1 MAIRFTL
8 SLLFLGMTI
17 QQLSAQQ
24 AIFAGKEITGIT
36 SAELEREFTN
46 WRIFE
51 LDAPALH
58 AFASSQPVKADLRL
72 QLGDTYDWPVSLYPD
87 DIRSA
92 DYQLR
97 VLTENGLQILPKGEN
112 ITYGGY
118 AAGQTENDVRL
129 TLSQN
134 FIFGYVEMGE
144 LTFFIEP
151 AKRFKA
157 DLPENYYVVYRTDD
171 VRPRPESRCGWT
183 QTEHRKAALEHSEP
197 GEEKMFGNCYTV
209 EIALASDFSMFQVFG
224 SVFGVQDFMLGVL
237 NNVQTNYDT
246 EFADDIRFE
255 VVTQFIVSTTGGN
268 PWSSSTDAGTLL
280 ESFRNW
286 GNAGNFGVPFD
297 VASLWT
303 NRDFNGSIIGVAWI
317 AGLCSDLRYN
327 TCQLFSS
334 NAAFLRVLKAHELG
348 HNFGADHDAEGANT
362 IMAPSV
368 SSATAWSSLSISDI
382 NSLINDL
389 AFGGGCFSTCTGSG
403 GPPIASISAPAVH
416 VCAGSVVPLI
426 DNSANAPTSW
436 TWNMPG
442 ATPSISGEQHP
453 TVKYNNPGNYTAT
466 LIATNNEGTDVANVN
481 IQVND
486 SGTKYLIYETF
497 EANPGPWEIINPDN
511 GITWEWVTIGGA
523 QYGKKA
529 MSLNNFNYTAL
540 NQKDGLVSI
549 PLNLSAESD
558 VMLEIDYAY
567 RRFNASRSDK
577 LIVSVSTNGG
587 LTYPNVVFQGQE
599 NGGGNFATAI
609 DSQTAFL
616 PATNSDWCFGTNFG
630 TGCLLIDLSAFS
642 GQSQV
647 RIRIENQTGHGNN
660 MYIDNIRV
668 RSSCAAPQPP
678 VPNFT
683 SNVTSGCAPLTVNYT
698 NQTPG
703 VVTNYFWT
711 FPGGTPEFSTNPN
724 PVVTYNT
731 SGVYNV
737 SLEATNLGGSAT
749 IIKAGYIVVSGG
761 PTANFSTVVNN
772 LNVQTTNLSANA
784 TNYVWNFGDG
794 TPNSTAT
801 SPAHVYAQP
810 GTYTIRLTATNPCGQ
825 SVKEISVIV
834 TAPIS
839 AAFSATPL
847 QGCAPLTVT
856 FNNEST
862 GNVTS
867 WMWTFEGGTPAT
879 STDQN
884 PTVTYLEPGAYN
896 VSLTVSNGSFQN
908 STQLT
913 DYIVVNGAPA
923 ATFTSLNPPGSP
935 SVQFNNTT
943 TGASSYHWDFG
954 DGATSEAAD
963 TSHTYEADGTY
974 TVTLIA
980 TNACGS
986 DTAMQ
991 EVTILLPPVAS
1002 WEQNATEGC
1011 EGLSIQFNAAPQGPG
1026 LTYTWTF
1033 EGGEPAT
1040 SDLPDPTIVY
1050 DTAGTYAV
1058 QLIVTNAAGAD
1069 TIIQDDAIVVGPNP
1083 LAAFAANAIL
1093 GQATVQFDNASIAAS
1108 SFHWD
1113 FGDGA
1118 TSEAADT
1125 SHTYEA
1131 DGTYTVTLIATNA
1144 CGSDTAMQEVTIL
1157 LPPVASWEQNA
1168 TEGCEGLSIQFNAAP
1183 QGPGLTYTWTFEG
1196 GEPATSDLPDPTIV
1210 YDTAGTYAVQLIVTN
1225 AAGADTIIQDDAIV
1239 VGPNPL
1245 AAFAANAILGQA
1257 AVQFDNASIAASSFH
1272 WDFGDGA
1279 TNEAANPAHNYEA
1292 DGTYTVTLIATTSCG
1307 SDTATQE
1314 VTILL
1319 PPVANWEQNAT
1330 EGCEGLSIQFNATPQ
1345 DPGLTY
1351 AWTFEGGEP
1360 ATSDLTNPTILYPI
1374 SGNYFV
1380 QLIVTNAAGADTAVQ
1395 NSAVIITGGPASAF
1409 TTSVNGFNLAL
1420 ENNSS
1425 SGSSYFWDFGDENTS
1440 ELFAPGHIYEEEGVY
1455 TVILVVSND
1464 CGSDTAAVTITIDS
1478 NLPVADFGYENQEG
1492 CAPLT
1497 VQFFNQSVN
1506 ADSVQWI
1513 FPGGTPSASSEQNP
1527 VVVYAES
1534 GIYNGT
1540 IISYNSAG
1548 SAAQTQMNIVSVMAG
1563 PEAVFDATQDEATVS
1578 FVNISQ
1584 NAATYV
1590 WDFGD
1595 GETST
1600 ASNAVHTYA
1609 ASGDYL
1615 VQLIAT
1621 NACGSDTISKEIGIL
1636 IVSAGEV
1643 TRNIVFNLYPNPN
1656 SGRFTLELEAT
1667 PVPLAELKIFDA
1679 LGQIVY
1685 TETIGF
1691 QSGQLQKAIGLE
1703 RLSAGVYWL
1712 SIKTQN
1718 FNMTRKVIVQD

>member
-134 FIFGYVEMGE
+134 FIFGYVEMDE

-403 GPPIASISAPAVH
+403 GPPIASISAPTVH

-1002 WEQNATEGC
+1002 WEQNAIEGC

-1118 TSEAADT
+1118 T
-1125 SHTYEA
+1125 
-1131 DGTYTVTLIATNA
+1131 
-1144 CGSDTAMQEVTIL
+1144 
-1157 LPPVASWEQNA
+1157 
-1168 TEGCEGLSIQFNAAP
+1168 
-1183 QGPGLTYTWTFEG
+1183 
-1196 GEPATSDLPDPTIV
+1196 
-1210 YDTAGTYAVQLIVTN
+1210 
-1225 AAGADTIIQDDAIV
+1225 
-1239 VGPNPL
+1239 
-1245 AAFAANAILGQA
+1245 
-1257 AVQFDNASIAASSFH
+1257 
-1272 WDFGDGA
+1272 
-1279 TNEAANPAHNYEA
+1279 NEAANPAHNYEA

-1351 AWTFEGGEP
+1351 AWTFEGGEA

-1374 SGNYFV
+1374 LGNYFV

-1563 PEAVFDATQDEATVS
+1563 PEAAFDATQDEATVS

-1636 IVSAGEV
+1636 LVSAGEV

>member
-1002 WEQNATEGC
+1002 WEQTATEGC

-1118 TSEAADT
+1118 TSEATDT
-1125 SHTYEA
+1125 SHT
-1131 DGTYTVTLIATNA
+1131 
-1144 CGSDTAMQEVTIL
+1144 
-1157 LPPVASWEQNA
+1157 
-1168 TEGCEGLSIQFNAAP
+1168 
-1183 QGPGLTYTWTFEG
+1183 
-1196 GEPATSDLPDPTIV
+1196 
-1210 YDTAGTYAVQLIVTN
+1210 
-1225 AAGADTIIQDDAIV
+1225 
-1239 VGPNPL
+1239 
-1245 AAFAANAILGQA
+1245 
-1257 AVQFDNASIAASSFH
+1257 
-1272 WDFGDGA
+1272 
-1279 TNEAANPAHNYEA
+1279 YEA